1 MSQLF
6 TPIQLRSLNIKNRV
20 FVSPMCQYSAVEG
33 VAQDW
38 HLVHLGGFA
47 KGGAGLVMAEAT
59 AVSPEGRISPDDLGI
74 WSDKHAEALKPVVK
88 FLHSQSAVSAIQLA
102 HAGRKAGTASPWKG
116 GKPVPVENGG
126 WIPVGP
132 TAVAYKAGYHT
143 PKEMTEADLQKVEND
158 FVQATHRARAA
169 GFQVVEVHMAHGYL
183 FHEFLS
189 PLSNHRKDAYGG
201 SLENRMRFPLRVF
214 EKVRAL
220 WPQDLPV
227 FVRISATD
235 WVEGGWDIR
244 QSVQFSAELKKR
256 GADLIDVSTG
266 GLSPDQKIEAKPLF
280 QVPFADEIRKQVQI
294 PTGAVGLITEADEA
308 EGILKSGKAD
318 AIFIAREFLR
328 DPHWPLRAAQQ
339 LKAKIQ
345 WPVQYERAKPY
356 DL

>member
-20 FVSPMCQYSAVEG
+20 FVSPMCQYSAEEG

-74 WSDKHAEALKPVVK
+74 WSDRHAEALKPVVR
-88 FLHSQSAVSAIQLA
+88 FLHSQFAVSAIQLA
-102 HAGRKAGTASPWKG
+102 HAGRKAGTAAPWKG
-116 GKPVPVENGG
+116 GKPVFPENGG

-132 TAVAYKAGYHT
+132 SALPYKNGYQT
-143 PKEMTEADLQKVEND
+143 PKEMNEADLKKVED
-158 FVQATHRARAA
+158 DYVQATHRSQAA

-189 PLSNHRKDAYGG
+189 PLSNHRKDQYGG

-214 EKVRAL
+214 ERVRAL

-227 FVRISATD
+227 FVRISASD
-235 WVEGGWDIR
+235 WVPGGWDVE
-244 QSVQFSAELKKR
+244 QSVLLAKELKKR
-256 GADLIDVSTG
+256 GADLIDVSSG
-266 GLSPDQKIEAKPLF
+266 GLSPEQKIEVKPLY
-280 QVPFADEIRKQVQI
+280 QVPAADQIRRQAEI
-294 PTGAVGLITEADEA
+294 PAGAVGLITKAKQA
-308 EGILKSGKAD
+308 EGILQAGQAD
-318 AIFIAREFLR
+318 AIFIAREMLR
-328 DPHWPLRAAQQ
+328 DPHWALRAAQE
-339 LKAKIQ
+339 LGAEVK
-345 WPVQYERAKPY
+345 WPVQYERAKPFV
-356 DL
+356 L